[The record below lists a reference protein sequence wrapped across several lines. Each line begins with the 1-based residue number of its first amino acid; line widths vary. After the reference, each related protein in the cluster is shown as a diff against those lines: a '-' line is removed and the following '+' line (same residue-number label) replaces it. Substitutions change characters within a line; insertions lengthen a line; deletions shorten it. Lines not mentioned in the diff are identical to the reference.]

1 MESTQQGKPD
11 PGPQASSA
19 LGIPGHQR
27 SQRSKSSDDS
37 STRPP
42 LERGSQLVNYGSQNP
57 MLVVTMKQDE
67 SAIPQDLSK
76 HGSHMSR
83 ESSSETTG
91 TNMDMQFVV
100 LDDDDDEDDIEDDV
114 RVEFMQTESLDSP
127 GEASANAAGS
137 ENSSPGFL
145 LKCSMCDR
153 VFSSQQRLMLHIN
166 KHMGAK
172 PYACPHCPA
181 NFNSRASFQRHRR
194 SHKNSMADIQTH
206 TCTLCHA
213 QFSDIQHLTEHLKI
227 HTEKRRSCPHCGIF
241 IGGSRSMQKHI
252 SVEHPAMVKTYKK
265 HRPPNIP
272 VRVDLPAGNPDT
284 SPSTSHEG
292 DKPVSCRRC
301 GRQFQTNRALQ
312 GHMKGHSRL
321 YQWNP
326 RRCKCGI
333 LLADEA
339 EYQRHLKNS
348 CCTAISSSDLLS
360 PPIDSPGSLSPVSP
374 NSAAHLMALSAQRQ
388 ANTRSR
394 SLDSFLRNPP
404 APFAMISRYPASAEG
419 ALVEFPPSLAARY
432 AGSAHSMGSLQYESS
447 PVSKETPSSQ
457 SASEQRSQSPM
468 NRITIKTE
476 AEEEEEW
483 SEVVNIVQVHS
494 NTTTSEEPSGDGD
507 SIQEPQPNYTFNRD
521 EEIANRER
529 TEHQVAGSVTKSRHN
544 EIDDQHRKVQPVT
557 VGGTE
562 ASSSSGT
569 MQVDR
574 QIEPA
579 ISPRFSVPQGN
590 DSRKGSDC
598 GPSLGRMSSESPN
611 MQISSS
617 QSSHPPPP
625 HPLVNSSLL
634 GDRDQEGLPWR
645 CSFCGITFE
654 DSLMYVIH
662 KGCHEPG
669 SSFRCSM
676 CGEQCADKVTF
687 MLHFVRGQHTKPTHV

>member
-1 MESTQQGKPD
+1 MESTQQDKSD
-11 PGPQASSA
+11 PASQTSSA
-19 LGIPGHQR
+19 LGVPGHHR
-27 SQRSKSSDDS
+27 SQRSKSSEDS
-37 STRPP
+37 ASARPP
-42 LERGSQLVNYGSQNP
+42 LERGTQLVNFDSQNP
-57 MLVVTMKQDE
+57 MLAEKKKQDE
-67 SAIPQDLSK
+67 SEIPQDLSK
-76 HGSHMSR
+76 HGSNLSR
-83 ESSSETTG
+83 ETSSETTE
-91 TNMDMQFVV
+91 TVDMQFVLV
-100 LDDDDDEDDIEDDV
+100 DDDDDDIEDD
-114 RVEFMQTESLDSP
+114 EFMQTESLDSP
-127 GEASANAAGS
+127 GEASLNAAGS
-137 ENSSPGFL
+137 ENRSPGFF

-172 PYACPHCPA
+172 PYACPQCPA

-252 SVEHPAMVKTYKK
+252 SIEHPSMVKTYKK

-272 VRVDLPAGNPDT
+272 VRIDLPSASPNQL
-284 SPSTSHEG
+284 PSTSNEG
-292 DKPVSCRRC
+292 EKPVSCRRC

-348 CCTAISSSDLLS
+348 CCSASSSLDMLS
-360 PPIDSPGSLSPVSP
+360 PPVDSPGSLSPVSP

-388 ANTRSR
+388 ANIRSR

-404 APFAMISRYPASAEG
+404 APFAFVNRYPASAEG
-419 ALVEFPPSLAARY
+419 SLVDFPQSLAAQ
-432 AGSAHSMGSLQYESS
+432 SAESTHSMGNLHFENS
-447 PVSKETPSSQ
+447 PTSKETPSSQ
-457 SASEQRSQSPM
+457 STSEQRSQSPV

-476 AEEEEEW
+476 AEDDEEW

-494 NTTTSEEPSGDGD
+494 NTTTSEEPSADGD
-507 SIQEPQPNYTFNRD
+507 CVQDQPPDFSL
-521 EEIANRER
+521 NREEQKAHKGR
-529 TEHQVAGSVTKSRHN
+529 PEQPAANTITHTRQN
-544 EIDDQHRKVQPVT
+544 ERDDQLRKVQPLVQS
-557 VGGTE
+557 GAE

-569 MQVDR
+569 IQLERPV
-574 QIEPA
+574 EPPTVPA
-579 ISPRFSVPQGN
+579 RFSVPLVDDPRRGQ
-590 DSRKGSDC
+590 DC
-598 GPSLGRMSSESPN
+598 GPSLGRVSSESPN

-617 QSSHPPPP
+617 QSSQPPPN
-625 HPLVNSSLL
+625 PLVNTSLM
-634 GDRDQEGLPWR
+634 GERDQEGLPWR

-669 SSFRCSM
+669 SRFRCSM